1 MQEPLLIRRP
11 LIRTLNGDTHYWAGF
26 DVLQLLA
33 DLGLPVELAAT
44 QPQLGRGVV
53 AGQKSVRQRRSKR
66 HPYES
71 SASANLGANPTLSQN
86 VSPNKRSPAQWFMY
100 LLQLNRQG
108 AGCLPHYLGLGRF
121 EFDGVILTLGTGAD
135 GLSEM
140 QVNERAQL
148 RQELLELR
156 ETEWQELQALLAH
169 FCANAEVKMLHLD
182 AIVAAGCLGG
192 DHLWRDMGFTRRAE
206 LSDFMQQNF
215 PALAALNSQ
224 DMKWKKFYTNNYVSR
239 VAAMYAERPVV
250 NNAPPL
256 AIVLAVK
263 SNMNL

>member
-1 MQEPLLIRRP
+1 MNQALA
-11 LIRTLNGDTHYWAGF
+11 RTWVQT
-26 DVLQLLA
+26 
-33 DLGLPVELAAT
+33 
-44 QPQLGRGVV
+44 
-53 AGQKSVRQRRSKR
+53 
-66 HPYES
+66 
-71 SASANLGANPTLSQN
+71 PTLSQN

-108 AGCLPHYLGLGRF
+108 SGCLPHYLGLGRF

-224 DMKWKKFYTNNYVSR
+224 DMKWKKFLYKQLCEQGGSYVCR
-239 VAAMYAERPVV
+239 
-250 NNAPPL
+250 APSCEQCT
-256 AIVLAVK
+256 AF
-263 SNMNL
+263 SDCFGREE